1 MDFLNKLILP
11 EELNLLLNEKELIIP
26 ENRAELLHLTM
37 GSTNKDTFEVEYD
50 IPGTK
55 KKVVEATV
63 VRCKNGFS
71 VNFNDIYMRRR
82 DPDSLVVADN
92 QDTDKIR
99 YKERFGKEFKELREK
114 TFEWF
119 AAQERIIVM
128 PFMSGNHSI
137 GFPSLLIAPANAG
150 FFASGLADLQGFIPR
165 NKLPENFKPRSIIY
179 LAPPF
184 RHTHFN
190 GKQIVVHNRL
200 PGLHELFSF
209 NLYPGPSAKKGVY
222 GVLINIGEEEGWV
235 TLHGSSVKLITPYD
249 NEFVIMH
256 EGASG
261 SGKSEMLEEIHRMR
275 DGKIQLAKNIISN
288 EKIIIELHDTC
299 TLLPVTDDMAL
310 SHPSLQQDKKKLVIT
325 DAESGWFIRLDHI
338 KKYGTNPEIE
348 KLCIHPPE
356 PLIFFNLDGRADS
369 TCLIWEHTM
378 DEPGVPCPNP
388 RVIIPRRFNPNIIA
402 EPVEVD
408 IRSFGVRTPPTTRT
422 NPNYGIIGFMH
433 ILPPALAW
441 LWRLV
446 APRGHSNPSI
456 VGGEGMESEGVGSY
470 WPFST
475 GKRVAQANLLLE
487 QIIRTPSTRY
497 MLVPNQ
503 FVGAYKTGF
512 MAEWITREYFSRKGS
527 SRFKP
532 DQIEAARCPLL
543 GFLPVSVKISG
554 AYLPNYLLQVEN
566 QPEVGIEA
574 YDEGAR
580 ILSEFFKKELVT
592 YLTPDLSVLG
602 KRIIEVCMKDGK
614 LKDYFDV
621 LPYSY

>member
-1 MDFLNKLILP
+1 MDFLEKLILP
-11 EELNLLLNEKELIIP
+11 EELNLLLNEKELIVP
-26 ENRAELLHLTM
+26 ESRAELMDLAM
-37 GSTNKDTFEVEYD
+37 GRSTKDIFEVEYE
-50 IPGTK
+50 IPGSK
-55 KKVVEATV
+55 KKTLEATV
-63 VRCKNGFS
+63 VRCKNGFA
-71 VNFNDIYMRRR
+71 VNYPDIYMRRR
-82 DPDSLVVADN
+82 DPNSLVVADN
-92 QDTDKIR
+92 KDTDKVR
-99 YKERFGKEFKELREK
+99 YKDRFGKDFSELRQK

-119 AAQERIIVM
+119 ASQKRLIVM
-128 PFMSGNHSI
+128 PFMAGNHNI
-137 GFPSLLIAPANAG
+137 GFPSLLIAPSNAG
-150 FFASGLADLQGFIPR
+150 FFAGGLADLQGFIPK
-165 NKLPENFKPRSIIY
+165 NDIPNNFKPRSIIY

-184 RHTHFN
+184 RHTHFD
-190 GKQIVVHNRL
+190 GSQVVVHNRI

-222 GVLINIGEEEGWV
+222 GVLLNIGEEEGWV

-261 SGKSEMLEEIHRMR
+261 SGKSEMLEEIHRMK
-275 DGKIQLAKNIISN
+275 DGRILLAKNIISS
-288 EKIIIELHDTC
+288 EKIIIEMPDTC

-310 SHPSLQQDKKKLVIT
+310 THPSIQQDKKKLVIT
-325 DAESGWFIRLDHI
+325 DAEDGWFIRLDHI
-338 KKYGTNPEIE
+338 KQYGSSPEIE

-356 PLIFFNLDGRADS
+356 PLIFLNLEGKANS

-378 DEPGVPCPNP
+378 DEANVPCPNP
-388 RVIIPRRFNPNIIA
+388 RVIIPRRFNPNIIT
-402 EPVEVD
+402 ESVEVD
-408 IRSFGVRTPPTTRT
+408 IRSFGVRCPPTTKSS
-422 NPNYGIIGFMH
+422 PNYGIIGFMH

-456 VGGEGMESEGVGSY
+456 VGGEGMESEGVGSF

-475 GKRVAQANLLLE
+475 GKRVSHANLLLE
-487 QIIRTPSTRY
+487 QIIRTSSTRY
-497 MLVPNQ
+497 ILIPNQ

-512 MAEWITREYFSRKGS
+512 MAEWITREYFSRRGS

-532 DQIEAARCPLL
+532 DQIEATRCPLL
-543 GFLPVSVKISG
+543 GFFPKNVRISG
-554 AYLPNYLLQVEN
+554 TYLPNYLLQVEN

-580 ILSEFFKKELVT
+580 MLAEFFKKELQS

-602 KRIIEVCMKDGK
+602 KRIIEVCLKDGK
-614 LKDYFDV
+614 LKDYFEV

>member
-1 MDFLNKLILP
+1 MILP
-11 EELNLLLNEKELIIP
+11 EELNLLLNEKELIVP
-26 ENRAELLHLTM
+26 ENRNELMDLAM
-37 GSTNKDTFEVEYD
+37 GRTNKDIFEVGYE

-55 KKVVEATV
+55 KNVVEATV

-71 VNFNDIYMRRR
+71 VNYSDMYMRRR
-82 DPDSLVVADN
+82 DPESLVVADD

-99 YKERFGKEFKELREK
+99 YKERFGKDFNELRDK

-119 AAQERIIVM
+119 ATQKRLIVM
-128 PFMSGNHSI
+128 PFMSGNKYI

-150 FFASGLADLQGFIPR
+150 FFAGGLADLQGFIP
-165 NKLPENFKPRSIIY
+165 KSELPNNFKPRSIIY

-184 RHTHFN
+184 RHTHFD
-190 GKQIVVHNRL
+190 GSQVVVHNRL

-222 GVLINIGEEEGWV
+222 GVLINIGEEEGWI

-275 DGKIQLAKNIISN
+275 DGRVLLAKNIISN

-299 TLLPVTDDMAL
+299 TLLPVTDDMAIT
-310 SHPSLQQDKKKLVIT
+310 HPSLQQDKKKLVIT
-325 DAESGWFIRLDHI
+325 DAEDGWFIRLDHI
-338 KKYGTNPEIE
+338 KSYGTTPEIE

-356 PLIFFNLDGRADS
+356 PLIFLNLEGNANS

-388 RVIIPRRFNPNIIA
+388 RVIIPRRFNSNIVK

-408 IRSFGVRTPPTTRT
+408 IRSFGVRTPPSTKT
-422 NPNYGIIGFMH
+422 NPNYGIVGFMH

-475 GKRVAQANLLLE
+475 GKRVTQANLLLE
-487 QIIRTPSTRY
+487 QIIRTSSTRY
-497 MLVPNQ
+497 ILVPNQ

-512 MAEWITREYFSRKGS
+512 MAEWITREYFSRRGT

-532 DQIEAARCPLL
+532 EQIEAARCPLL
-543 GFLPVSVKISG
+543 GFVPNTVRISG

-574 YDEGAR
+574 YDEGAK
-580 ILSEFFKKELVT
+580 ILSDFFKKELVT

>member
-1 MDFLNKLILP
+1 MDFLEKMILP
-11 EELNLLLNEKELIIP
+11 EELNLLLNEKELIVP
-26 ENRAELLHLTM
+26 ENRNELMDLAM
-37 GSTNKDTFEVEYD
+37 GRTNKDIFEVGYE

-55 KKVVEATV
+55 KNVVEATV

-71 VNFNDIYMRRR
+71 VNYSDMYMRRR
-82 DPDSLVVADN
+82 DPESLVVADD

-99 YKERFGKEFKELREK
+99 YKERFGKDFNELRDK

-119 AAQERIIVM
+119 ATQKRLIVM
-128 PFMSGNHSI
+128 PFMSGNKYI

-150 FFASGLADLQGFIPR
+150 FFAGGLADLQGFIP
-165 NKLPENFKPRSIIY
+165 KSELPNNFKPRSIIY

-184 RHTHFN
+184 RHTHFD
-190 GKQIVVHNRL
+190 GSQVVVHNRL

-222 GVLINIGEEEGWV
+222 GVLINIGEEEGWI

-275 DGKIQLAKNIISN
+275 DGRVLLAKNIISN

-299 TLLPVTDDMAL
+299 TLLPVTDDMAIT
-310 SHPSLQQDKKKLVIT
+310 HPSLQQDKKKLVIT
-325 DAESGWFIRLDHI
+325 DAEDGWFIRLDHI
-338 KKYGTNPEIE
+338 KSYGTTPEIE

-356 PLIFFNLDGRADS
+356 PLIFLNLEGNANS

-388 RVIIPRRFNPNIIA
+388 RVIIPRRFNSNIVK

-408 IRSFGVRTPPTTRT
+408 IRSFGVRTPPSTKT
-422 NPNYGIIGFMH
+422 NPNYGIVGFMH

-475 GKRVAQANLLLE
+475 GKRVTQANLLLE
-487 QIIRTPSTRY
+487 QIIRTSSTRY
-497 MLVPNQ
+497 ILVPNQ

-512 MAEWITREYFSRKGS
+512 MAEWITREYFSRRGT

-532 DQIEAARCPLL
+532 EQIEAARCPLL
-543 GFLPVSVKISG
+543 GFVPNTVRISG

-574 YDEGAR
+574 YDEGAK
-580 ILSEFFKKELVT
+580 ILSDFFKKELVT